1 MLFRSYRPRKDTL
14 FKTKID
20 KIDTLIK
27 TKNDKIDTLFKT
39 KIRKTYPGWPHVPIK
54 PLVREY
60 PGPPGHKH
68 SYNSAYNSESDSVT
82 CENQPFLKQTH
93 VPSQVY

>member
-1 MLFRSYRPRKDTL
+1 M
-14 FKTKID
+14 
-20 KIDTLIK
+20 IK
-27 TKNDKIDTLFKT
+27 SIPCLRQKS
-39 KIRKTYPGWPHVPIK
+39 RKTYPGWPHVPIK

-93 VPSQVY
+93 VPSQEAAQFSVCNRTWQIGHVGGR